1 MPSILKLRPLFALLF
16 ALTLTACV
24 SMPKQQAYNRAS
36 NAHIKTIEVLPMR
49 HSEIDLFILNNPG
62 YSFGLIGTAIAEAN
76 RIPKRNALRE
86 QARAHALDHV
96 AALREQ
102 LDRAFATHGYELRW
116 PDPIMEPE
124 KGARARR
131 AGNGFRKSYPP
142 ASSGVDALLDLNFGF
157 IGYAAAGS
165 GDAAPYRP
173 TAVVM
178 ARLVAPDGKQ
188 VLFSDFVIY
197 NNVFGQAQA
206 ITIDPS
212 DAHRYPDYDDLE
224 AAWPQAIAG
233 LRQAVESAGDE
244 LARQF
249 Q

>member
-62 YSFGLIGTAIAEAN
+62 YSFGLVGTAIAEAN

-116 PDPIMEPE
+116 PDPRSWSPKREP
-124 KGARARR
+124 GHAAPATASASRTHRR
-131 AGNGFRKSYPP
+131 AAGPTR
-142 ASSGVDALLDLNFGF
+142 SS
-157 IGYAAAGS
+157 
-165 GDAAPYRP
+165 
-173 TAVVM
+173 T
-178 ARLVAPDGKQ
+178 
-188 VLFSDFVIY
+188 
-197 NNVFGQAQA
+197 
-206 ITIDPS
+206 
-212 DAHRYPDYDDLE
+212 
-224 AAWPQAIAG
+224 
-233 LRQAVESAGDE
+233 
-244 LARQF
+244 
-249 Q
+249 